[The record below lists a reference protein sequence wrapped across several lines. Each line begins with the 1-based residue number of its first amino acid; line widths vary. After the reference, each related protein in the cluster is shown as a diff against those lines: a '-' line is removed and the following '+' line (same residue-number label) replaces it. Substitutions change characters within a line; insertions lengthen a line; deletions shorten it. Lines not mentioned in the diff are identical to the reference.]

1 MKTYPKKP
9 KPEVFAAVV
18 YLNTMAKDLRFV
30 FDKTAQLLDLP
41 TFLPK

>member
-9 KPEVFAAVV
+9 IPEVFAAMV

-30 FDKTAQLLDLP
+30 FDKTAQVMGLP
-41 TFLPK
+41 PFLPK